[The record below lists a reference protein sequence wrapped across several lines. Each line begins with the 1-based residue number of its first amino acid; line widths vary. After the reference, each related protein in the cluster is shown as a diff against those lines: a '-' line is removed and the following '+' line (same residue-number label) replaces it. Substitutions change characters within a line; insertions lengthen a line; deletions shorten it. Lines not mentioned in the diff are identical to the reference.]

1 MYQDYIITV
10 ISLLIIALVIGGLT
24 IRRFN
29 NPYLYYLGSILVIAL
44 FLTDPTLVGNT
55 FVKLL
60 YPWFVPVFFMVGPGL
75 YGSFCT
81 IEERRNRWH
90 IIHYLPVLIGYSI
103 LLIHLA
109 FFNDHF
115 YATVSLAHQ
124 LDLSTTEVFWPFSD
138 RWILLAYPFHLLL
151 YILWSIYK
159 LTDSNAKKLLYVLP
173 IVHGLYLIP
182 IFDIIHNFLTGNVLI
197 FPNAQSVSYLMV
209 GLVLIIF
216 WDVVNIRP
224 TVQKQNEAE
233 ALAYAEKKR
242 IERELAL
249 VQESPKE
256 VYPRAE
262 KIPNPEM
269 VLYLNG
275 LLEGKEAFLFNT
287 YSKKA
292 EFIRHSPFNQT
303 DWERFFST
311 TSTSFGF
318 FKKYLRIHR
327 AIRLMEEGCL
337 EKQSIEQL
345 AKTVGYSSRAPFYIA
360 FEQITGQSLYE
371 YRAKINDSMGQF
383 SN

>member
-1 MYQDYIITV
+1 MYQDYIITAL
-10 ISLLIIALVIGGLT
+10 SLLVIALIIGGLT
-24 IRRFN
+24 IRKYN
-29 NPYLYYLGSILVIAL
+29 IPYLYFLCCTVIAAL
-44 FLTDPTLVGNT
+44 FLTDPAIIGNAT
-55 FVKLL
+55 VKVL
-60 YPWFVPVFFMVGPGL
+60 YPWFVPVIFMVGPGL
-75 YGSFCT
+75 YGSYCT

-115 YATVSLAHQ
+115 YATVSSAHQ
-124 LDLSTTEVFWPFSD
+124 LDFSVTSMFWPFSD
-138 RWILLAYPFHLLL
+138 RWILLAYPFHVLL

-159 LTDSNAKKLLYVLP
+159 LNDSNAKKLLYVLP
-173 IVHGLYLIP
+173 IIHGLFLIP
-182 IFDIIHNFLTGNVLI
+182 IFDIAQNFLTGDVLL
-197 FPNAQSVSYLMV
+197 FPNAQSVSYLMI
-209 GLVLIIF
+209 GLVVIIF

-224 TVQKQNEAE
+224 TVQKQNEEE
-233 ALAYAEKKR
+233 ARAYAEKRK
-242 IERELAL
+242 IERELTL

-256 VYPRAE
+256 IYPRAE

-275 LLEGKEAFLFNT
+275 LLEGKEAFLFT
-287 YSKKA
+287 THSKKA
-292 EFIRHSPFNQT
+292 EFIRHSPFNKT
-303 DWERFFST
+303 DWEQFFST
-311 TSTSFGF
+311 TATNFGF

-371 YRAKINDSMGQF
+371 YRRTINESMGQF

>member
-1 MYQDYIITV
+1 MYQDYIITAL
-10 ISLLIIALVIGGLT
+10 SLLVVALIIGGLT
-24 IRRFN
+24 IRKYN
-29 NPYLYYLGSILVIAL
+29 IPYLYYLGSILIIAL

-115 YATVSLAHQ
+115 YATVSSAHQ
-124 LDLSTTEVFWPFSD
+124 LDFSTTDIFWPFSD

-151 YILWSIYK
+151 YILWSVYK
-159 LTDSNAKKLLYVLP
+159 LTASNAKKLLLVLP
-173 IVHGLYLIP
+173 VVHGLYLIP
-182 IFDIIHNFLTGNVLI
+182 VFDIIHNFLTGNVLI
-197 FPNAQSVSYLMV
+197 FPNAQLVSYLMV

-256 VYPRAE
+256 VYPRSE